1 MLTNKVHEV
10 EVSSIQF
17 SRDDRQRSEVDVSDL
32 VESVRK
38 RGVIQPI
45 LINYDHVLIA
55 GERRLTAAREVGL
68 THLLCRF
75 AEEHDP
81 FELQMLEYEE
91 NFNRQDLPWQDHAR
105 AMQRMWNLY
114 CTKFPEATQ
123 LEFSAFSGFSTGHI
137 SQYLTAAEELASGN
151 QRVADQTSIN
161 KAANVIRR
169 ERDRVVNNA
178 IADIMDSIAAP
189 AHESGVPVA
198 FVPPPEAVINGDF
211 ISWAAT
217 YSGPRFNLIHC
228 DFPYGLDLDNS
239 EQAGNIAR
247 PIYEDSEAT
256 YWQLIAA
263 LCDNQERIISSSAH
277 MFFWFSMDK
286 YAETLAC
293 FQAKLPSFTFEPHPL
308 IWHKTD
314 NKGIVPDVER
324 RPRRVYET
332 CLFGWKGDRKLVRL
346 VSNAYG
352 APKSTGL
359 HVSEKPE
366 PVLRH
371 FFQLAV
377 DVHTKLLD
385 PTAGSGTALR
395 AAEALGASHVLGLEI
410 DPQHAADANVKIR
423 TARSLAK
430 LSKQVAAE

>member
-1 MLTNKVHEV
+1 
-10 EVSSIQF
+10 
-17 SRDDRQRSEVDVSDL
+17 
-32 VESVRK
+32 
-38 RGVIQPI
+38 
-45 LINYDHVLIA
+45 
-55 GERRLTAAREVGL
+55 
-68 THLLCRF
+68 
-75 AEEHDP
+75 
-81 FELQMLEYEE
+81 
-91 NFNRQDLPWQDHAR
+91 
-105 AMQRMWNLY
+105 MQRMWNLY

-123 LEFSAFSGFSTGHI
+123 VEFSKFSGFSTGHI
-137 SQYLTAAEELASGN
+137 SQYLTAAEELGAGN
-151 QRVADQTSIN
+151 ARVAEQTSIN
-161 KAANVIRR
+161 RAANVIRR
-169 ERDRVVNNA
+169 ERDRHVNNA
-178 IADIMDSIAAP
+178 IADIMDSIVAP
-189 AHESGVPVA
+189 ATDAGVPVP
-198 FVPPPEAVINGDF
+198 FVPPPEAVLNADF
-211 ISWAAT
+211 LTWAPS
-217 YSGPRFNLIHC
+217 YHGPRFNLIHC
-228 DFPYGLDLDNS
+228 DFPYGVGLDDS
-239 EQAGNIAR
+239 EQAGNTAR
-247 PIYEDSEAT
+247 PIYEDSAET
-256 YWQLIAA
+256 YWRLVAA
-263 LCDNQERIISSSAH
+263 LCENQERLISSSAH
-277 MFFWFSMDK
+277 MFFWFGMDK
-286 YAETLAC
+286 YIETMNYLAVN
-293 FQAKLPSFTFEPHPL
+293 LPAFTFEPHPL

-395 AAEALGASHVLGLEI
+395 AAEALGASHVVGLEI